1 MADSS
6 CSGKIDPN
14 VTGEDK
20 VITTSDE
27 SNEPLVIHPEKELN
41 SDSDNELEFC
51 DALENTDKTG
61 IRDELSDIKSKRT
74 INEDRKIDNEYNRD
88 ALDDGDDD
96 LYKDAED
103 DDDSDHKLNEAES
116 RDRKSEELQR
126 RKEAEDRL
134 SEETKQ
140 VYKFTLVFSNISC
153 CTP

>member
-6 CSGKIDPN
+6 CSGKNDPN

-27 SNEPLVIHPEKELN
+27 NNEPLVIHPEKELN

-51 DALENTDKTG
+51 DALENNDKPG
-61 IRDELSDIKSKRT
+61 VRDELSDIKSKKVDHENT
-74 INEDRKIDNEYNRD
+74 KIN
-88 ALDDGDDD
+88 
-96 LYKDAED
+96 
-103 DDDSDHKLNEAES
+103 DDSDPFNEGDDEYRDAENDENSEHELNDAEL

-140 VYKFTLVFSNISC
+140 VYEFI
-153 CTP
+153 